1 MPTPLAPPK
10 PPEPP
15 LFNHDQT
22 RDIKMLGLAS
32 LLGGSGLAALRMFKS
47 TPTMDIGG
55 TGTFINIPVPYQ
67 AEVRRA
73 GVPKSL
79 AYKRNRLNNVYNFD
93 PLADRE
99 VDREEIEKRSYKN
112 ENWAN
117 PFYAPAMVAAGMIPA
132 WASYHLINNVIKE
145 RDTMENK
152 AELSRAKNV
161 FGNAMIAAQADNI
174 RKVPDNSGDPELNG
188 DLDVLADMHSFV
200 KNKRPNMATNSPP
213 AIEKKSNVIGKLLGL
228 DWGRTADNVFKGYMG
243 ALGATGLLTAGV
255 GSVTGYRQ
263 AKKSDSEAAE
273 SEKYLNEYMRRRS
286 LEGTPVHAIPVPIT
300 FKKKKKKNGFE
311 IAPIKDLEQKINP
324 DEI

>member
-1 MPTPLAPPK
+1 MTPPVPPK
-10 PPEPP
+10 PPEKP

-32 LLGGSGLAALRMFKS
+32 LLGGSGLAALRMFKP

-67 AEVRRA
+67 AEVRRG

-79 AYKRNRLNNVYNFD
+79 AYKKNRLSNVYNFD

-99 VDREEIEKRSYKN
+99 IDREEVEKRSYKN

-117 PFYAPAMVAAGMIPA
+117 PAYAPAMVAAGMIPA

-174 RKVPDNSGDPELNG
+174 KKVPAGSGDPELND

-200 KNKRPNMATNSPP
+200 KNTRPNGATNLAP
-213 AIEKKSNVIGKLLGL
+213 ASEKRALLDKLLSL

-243 ALGATGLLTAGV
+243 ALAATGLLTAGV

-263 AKKSDSEAAE
+263 AKKSDSEALE
-273 SEKYLNEYMRRRS
+273 SEQYLNEYMRRRS
-286 LEGTPVHAIPVPIT
+286 SEGTPVHAIPVPIT
-300 FKKKKKKNGFE
+300 FKKKKKNNGFE
-311 IAPIKDLEQKINP
+311 IAPIKDIEQKINP

>member
-1 MPTPLAPPK
+1 MPTPPVPPK
-10 PPEPP
+10 PPEKP

-32 LLGGSGLAALRMFKS
+32 LLGGSGLAALRMFKP

-67 AEVRRA
+67 AEVRRG

-79 AYKRNRLNNVYNFD
+79 AYKKNRLNNVYNFD

-99 VDREEIEKRSYKN
+99 IDREEVEKRSYKN

-117 PFYAPAMVAAGMIPA
+117 PAYAPALVAAGMVPA

-174 RKVPDNSGDPELNG
+174 KKVPAGSGDPELNG

-200 KNKRPNMATNSPP
+200 KNTRPNGATNLPP
-213 AIEKKSNVIGKLLGL
+213 SIEKKALIDKLLGL
-228 DWGRTADNVFKGYMG
+228 DWGRTAENVFKGYVG
-243 ALGATGLLTAGV
+243 ALAATGLMTAGV

-263 AKKSDSEAAE
+263 AKKSDSEALE
-273 SEKYLNEYMRRRS
+273 SEQYLNEYMRRRS
-286 LEGTPVHAIPVPIT
+286 SEGTPVHAVPVPIS
-300 FKKKKKKNGFE
+300 FKKKKKNNNQFE
-311 IAPIKDLEQKINP
+311 LVPIKDLEQKINP